1 MHCLCLGAR
10 GVQVPLMEVLG
21 SAVGALDARRGV
33 ARVAENGLRFLT
45 NLAFATEN
53 EVSTTWFGGT

>member
-1 MHCLCLGAR
+1 MFGY
-10 GVQVPLMEVLG
+10 VQVPLMEVLG